1 MNTLKII
8 AFGNQKGGVGKT
20 ALTLSIGRILAN
32 KGKRVL
38 LIDTDS
44 QTNLT
49 TNLGINADEQPYTFA
64 DIMLNKI
71 KNEDIE
77 NLLVKTDLKTLD
89 IIPSSVNLDD
99 VEHELVSKTKREYR
113 FLRFMAKHY
122 ELLASRYDYILIDT
136 KPQKSIINLNVFLVA
151 EEVVLVT
158 DIDISGVTGIK
169 QQYEW
174 WKYKCSSEELDEAQL
189 DNMNYI
195 LLNNVEEHTNVY
207 KDIVEFLT
215 DNQQTFSKMK
225 TLQTY
230 ISKTVLQKDAI
241 AQGKSL
247 CEVNAKHKVS
257 RQYEALVRELYR
269 TGIL

>member
-1 MNTLKII
+1 MSKLRTI

-20 ALTLSIGRILAN
+20 AVTINIARMLGYLGN
-32 KGKRVL
+32 RVL
-38 LIDTDS
+38 VIDTDS

-49 TNLGINADEQPYTFA
+49 TNLGIQADKQPYTFA
-64 DIMLNKI
+64 DIMLNRI
-71 KNEDIE
+71 KDGDVEK
-77 NLLVKTDLKTLD
+77 LFVKTDLETLD
-89 IIPSSVNLDD
+89 IIPSSVGLDD

-113 FLRFMAKHY
+113 FVRFMAKYY
-122 ELLASRYDYILIDT
+122 ELLESKYDYILIDT

-151 EEVVLVT
+151 DEVVLVT

-174 WKYKCSSEELDEAQL
+174 WKYKCSSEELDEPNL
-189 DNMNYI
+189 NNMNYI

-207 KDIVEFLT
+207 KDIVEFLKE
-215 DNQQTFSKMK
+215 NQQTFSKMK

-230 ISKTVLQKDAI
+230 ISKTVIQKTAI

-247 CEVNAKHKVS
+247 FEVDAKHKVS
-257 RQYEALVRELYR
+257 RQYEALVRELYQA
-269 TGIL
+269 GIL